1 MPNTLITINESF
13 EDMVVGRNSTLSY
26 IVAALELGENVY
38 IHNLPKNPLPR
49 QAFPADKNAEV
60 RAIQITANSAW
71 AKELIAAYKSENE
84 KYLAV
89 VVDELQKQK
98 ADARYPFG
106 TELLKVAKQKIN
118 QGRDLT
124 QLKIVN
130 ISLSE
135 ITNMVQ
141 RLEPMKAPFPPE
153 GVEDFDVAL
162 TNMKSALPGV
172 VFTAPIGISDKE
184 NLQIN
189 DDLKKL
195 GREEIATP
203 TTEFTLDGNFMAA
216 FEPMFAKSVEIF
228 EGSKPRIVLKPKDSA
243 QSCGVCAIE
252 LDEAGHNLA
261 SLQKMTIEELSH
273 QAHKFKTGLSADEMK
288 QMAEILLY
296 AQRIV
301 TDQTQISEVSA
312 KTAGEISREE
322 IRAKARELYNGQ
334 ILAQPFLQGV
344 KHGDIRANIIK
355 DENGNFALDGY
366 TYRASARKEGDHG
379 FTTCYT
385 TGAAVS
391 APITFLSEV
400 EQQNLAKNTALL
412 LELLN
417 GSYREKYSDVREI
430 GVDFV
435 PVGDKAQNV
444 VLGEINHACPA
455 LGPISEVLKEAV
467 RNVNYPET
475 ESTYDGGI
483 NYAKKALSAAM
494 TQQHSAGSTQGGTRK
509 KSRLETPSTTFGN
522 SDNAQHFASGSKAR
536 RGNHYNTG
544 EAYFGNP

>member
-1 MPNTLITINESF
+1 MPNTLITINEPF
-13 EDMVVGRNSTLSY
+13 EDMVVGRNGTLSY
-26 IVAALELGENVY
+26 IVAALELGQDVY
-38 IHNLPKNPLPR
+38 IHNLPKNPTPS
-49 QAFPADKNAEV
+49 QAFPSDPNAQV
-60 RAIQITANSAW
+60 PAIRITADSSW
-71 AKELIAAYKSENE
+71 AKELVAAYKSENKE
-84 KYLAV
+84 YLAV
-89 VVDELQKQK
+89 VVGELEKQK
-98 ADARYPFG
+98 ANPQYPFG
-106 TELLKVAKQKIN
+106 TELLKIAKQQVKH
-118 QGRDLT
+118 GRDLT
-124 QLKIVN
+124 QLQSVN
-130 ISLSE
+130 IPLRE
-135 ITNMVQ
+135 VNFMVQ

-162 TNMKSALPGV
+162 TNMQSALPGL
-172 VFTAPIGISDKE
+172 VFSAPIGISDKE

-189 DDLKKL
+189 KDLKRL

-203 TTEFTLDGNFMAA
+203 TTEFTLDGDFMAA

-252 LDEAGHNLA
+252 LDEAGHDLA

-273 QAHKFKTGLSADEMK
+273 QAHKFKPGLAAAEMT

-301 TDQTQISEVSA
+301 TDSAQMAEVGR
-312 KTAGEISREE
+312 KTAGEISRDE
-322 IRAKARELYNGQ
+322 IREKARELYNGQ

-344 KHGDIRANIIK
+344 KRGDIRANIIK
-355 DENGNFALDGY
+355 DEKGNFVVDGY

-391 APITFLSEV
+391 APIQFLSEK
-400 EQQNLAKNTALL
+400 EQENLAKNTAIL

-417 GSYREKYSDVREI
+417 GDYREKYRDVREI

-467 RNVNYPET
+467 RRINNPQVD
-475 ESTYDGGI
+475 STYDGGI
-483 NYAKKALSAAM
+483 NYAKKAIVAAM
-494 TQQHSAGSTQGGTRK
+494 AQQRSAGSAQGGDAKRHRPEK
-509 KSRLETPSTTFGN
+509 PCSMRNHRSHATFC
-522 SDNAQHFASGSKAR
+522 
-536 RGNHYNTG
+536 
-544 EAYFGNP
+544 